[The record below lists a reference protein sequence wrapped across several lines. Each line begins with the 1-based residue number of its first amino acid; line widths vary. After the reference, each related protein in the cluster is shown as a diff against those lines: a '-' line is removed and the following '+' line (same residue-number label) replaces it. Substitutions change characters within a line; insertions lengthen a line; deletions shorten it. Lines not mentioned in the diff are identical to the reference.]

1 VDHNRHVGTTRLSMD
16 AMKALTSGSGF
27 LIVEDI
33 HIFHEHK
40 NCEYTKMNTKFG
52 KNVFKWKTGD
62 T

>member
-1 VDHNRHVGTTRLSMD
+1 MD

-52 KNVFKWKTGD
+52 KNVFKWKTSD